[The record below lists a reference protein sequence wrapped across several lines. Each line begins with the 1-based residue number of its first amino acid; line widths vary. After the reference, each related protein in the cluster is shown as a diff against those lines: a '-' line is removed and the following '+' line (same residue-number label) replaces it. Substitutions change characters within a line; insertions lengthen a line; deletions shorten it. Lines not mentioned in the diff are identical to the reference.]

1 MTPPMKNPPMKARL
15 HWYKL
20 TSAEFALLTAM
31 LEHNSGGS
39 EVRPSVSR
47 LAAYS
52 KLDERTVQR
61 LIRELCGRGILS
73 QLAKGNAGRRR
84 PSIYRINEQAFE
96 EDPKMLKYRRT
107 GQEQLP
113 GIPAAADAVENSPDL
128 VAWCHQSGGIVSPD
142 SKAIYSPP
150 FKNKPYQEQ
159 GKALKAVC
167 SVENRPTIGDQM
179 DWKRYLEAKDKLE
192 QKMSQGYGSGLTNA
206 EIHQQQCVMAKL
218 FPSKAKELEELFK
231 RETSA

>member
-1 MTPPMKNPPMKARL
+1 MTPPFRARL
-15 HWYKL
+15 HWYKISPSEL
-20 TSAEFALLTAM
+20 CLLTAM
-31 LEHNSGGS
+31 LEHNSDGS
-39 EVRPSVSR
+39 EVRPSVTR

-73 QLAKGNAGRRR
+73 QLAKGNAARRR

-128 VAWCHQSGGIVSPD
+128 VAWCHQSGGVVSPD

-159 GKALKAVC
+159 GKAL
-167 SVENRPTIGDQM
+167 RPTVPVEIGDRI
-179 DWKRYLEAKDKLE
+179 DYRRLAKKREELTLKLNNGWGQNLTDDQIEQIVCARAGLFVSDARELEARALQLPAPE
-192 QKMSQGYGSGLTNA
+192 
-206 EIHQQQCVMAKL
+206 
-218 FPSKAKELEELFK
+218 KE
-231 RETSA
+231 SA